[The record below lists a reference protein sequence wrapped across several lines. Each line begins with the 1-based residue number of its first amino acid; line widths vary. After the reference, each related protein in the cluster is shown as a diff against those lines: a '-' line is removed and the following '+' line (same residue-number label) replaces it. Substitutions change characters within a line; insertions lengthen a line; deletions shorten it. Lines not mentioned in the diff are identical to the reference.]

1 MPTGRSEGDN
11 VAVQEFCYTT
21 VSACYGARK
30 QERWRR
36 RKISPEGQDFPLQSF
51 FFFACGLAWV
61 KVVSDTV
68 MVVITE
74 YAEED

>member
-1 MPTGRSEGDN
+1 MVLVNKNAGEDAKLVPKGRIFLCN
-11 VAVQEFCYTT
+11 PC
-21 VSACYGARK
+21 
-30 QERWRR
+30 
-36 RKISPEGQDFPLQSF
+36 